1 MNKPAVFD
9 SRTAHAQISQQ
20 QSDCSGQY
28 YQDTDE
34 KDFEIRTIR
43 EERLIDPA
51 PGLDD
56 EIEFAESMYNYGE
69 ADNLPDSDKAMEC
82 EPHRHCVH
90 KGK

>member
-1 MNKPAVFD
+1 MITEELKNVKIKD
-9 SRTAHAQISQQ
+9 Y
-20 QSDCSGQY
+20 SGQY

-56 EIEFAESMYNYGE
+56 
-69 ADNLPDSDKAMEC
+69 
-82 EPHRHCVH
+82 
-90 KGK
+90 